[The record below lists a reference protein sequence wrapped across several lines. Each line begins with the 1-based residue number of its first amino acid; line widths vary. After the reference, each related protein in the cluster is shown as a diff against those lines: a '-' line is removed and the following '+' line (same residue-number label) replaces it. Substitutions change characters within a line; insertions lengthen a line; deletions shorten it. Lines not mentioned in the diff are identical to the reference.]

1 MLFPTGVFALF
12 FATVFLVHWTLVRT
26 APALVRPFLLLA
38 SLVFY
43 GFWSVSF
50 CAALIA
56 VGLFTWVI
64 GLRVAKGRGRG
75 WLMLGVGGVLGWLFW
90 FKYAGFVSREVDG
103 ALALL
108 GLGQVPLLE
117 ILLPVGISFY
127 VFQAISYM
135 VDVHRGDA
143 EPARAPLDVLVY
155 LTFFPHI
162 AAGPIVRAAH
172 FLPQLAAP
180 PDARRIPV
188 AMALLLILGG
198 MFKKVVLASEIA
210 TGIVDPVFR
219 DPEAHGAA
227 DILLASYGYTVQIW
241 CDFSAYSDMAIGV
254 AALLG
259 YHFPRNFNQP
269 YRATSLAEFWHR
281 WHISLSTWLRDYLYK
296 PLGGSRQ
303 GAARTAR
310 NLMITMLL
318 GGIWHGANWT
328 FLLWGLV
335 HGVALVV
342 ERFLLGWRE
351 RPSSTAALALRWALT
366 FHVVVVAF
374 VLFRAPDLA
383 TVGAMATALA
393 ADAMPVELASW
404 RLLLIVGLGLGLHFL
419 PGDLRQR
426 TERIVAGLHPA
437 VLGAL
442 AGIVL
447 LLVLSAGPEG
457 VAPFIYF
464 QF

>member
-12 FATVFLVHWTLVRT
+12 FASVSLIHWTLVRA
-26 APALVRPFLLLA
+26 APVLVKPFLLAA

-43 GFWSVSF
+43 GFWSPSF
-50 CAALIA
+50 AAALVVVGLCTWA
-56 VGLFTWVI
+56 VGL
-64 GLRVAKGRGRG
+64 LVAKGRGRR
-75 WLMLGVGGVLGWLFW
+75 WLVLGVGGALLWLFG
-90 FKYAGFVSREVDG
+90 FKYAGFMLREIDG

-108 GLGQVPLLE
+108 GLGALPVPE

-143 EPARAPLDVLVY
+143 EPARSPLDVLAY

-172 FLPQLAAP
+172 FLPQLAHV
-180 PDARRIPV
+180 PDVRRIPV

-198 MFKKVVLASEIA
+198 LFKKVVLASEIA
-210 TGIVDPVFR
+210 TGVVDPVFR
-219 DPEAHGAA
+219 DPEAYGAA

-259 YHFPRNFNQP
+259 YHFPKNFDQP
-269 YRATSLAEFWHR
+269 FRATSLSEFWRR

-296 PLGGSRQ
+296 PLGGSR
-303 GAARTAR
+303 GGPRRTAR
-310 NLMITMLL
+310 NLMLTMLL

-328 FLLWGLV
+328 FLLWGAL
-335 HGVALVV
+335 HGAALVI
-342 ERFLLGWRE
+342 ERYVLGWRE
-351 RPSSTAALALRWALT
+351 RPSSALQAALRWAIT
-366 FHVVVVAF
+366 FHIVVIAF
-374 VLFRAPDLA
+374 VLFRVPGLA

-393 ADAMPVELASW
+393 ENAAPVELASP
-404 RLLLIVGLGLGLHFL
+404 RLLLLVGLGLGLHFL
-419 PGDLRQR
+419 PANLRQR
-426 TERIVAGLHPA
+426 TERLIAGLHPA
-437 VLGAL
+437 AFGAV
-442 AGIVL
+442 AGILL
-447 LLVLSAGPEG
+447 LLVLGAGPEG